1 MKEPLISIII
11 PAYNIEDYIERCL
24 KSVCEQTYSNLE
36 IIVVNDGSKDQTG
49 NIIDKMAVLDKRI
62 VAIYKENG
70 GVSAARNTGLEVA
83 CGDYIGF
90 VDGDDI
96 IEKDMYELL
105 VKNAL
110 KYDADISHCGYQ
122 MVFPNRVDYYYNT
135 GEVRVQDNYQ
145 GVYDLIKADKVEPGL
160 WNKIFK
166 RELIGNIR
174 LDETIRINEDLLFN
188 YQMFKNAKISVYED
202 TSKYHYMIR
211 ENSAATSSVNKYKV
225 KNPITVIRNIMNQE
239 DGEIYQLLEK
249 RYMYLLEKVSTMSGI
264 AGNQELLKYQK
275 ERRKELQALLQS
287 DSLKAQYRRKEWF
300 QLQLAAKSPGMY
312 HIIHEIYS
320 RITGS
325 KDRYKV

>member
-1 MKEPLISIII
+1 M
-11 PAYNIEDYIERCL
+11 NIFD
-24 KSVCEQTYSNLE
+24 
-36 IIVVNDGSKDQTG
+36 
-49 NIIDKMAVLDKRI
+49 
-62 VAIYKENG
+62 
-70 GVSAARNTGLEVA
+70 EV
-83 CGDYIGF
+83 
-90 VDGDDI
+90 
-96 IEKDMYELL
+96 
-105 VKNAL
+105 
-110 KYDADISHCGYQ
+110 
-122 MVFPNRVDYYYNT
+122 
-135 GEVRVQDNYQ
+135 
-145 GVYDLIKADKVEPGL
+145 
-160 WNKIFK
+160 KIFK
-166 RELIGNIR
+166 PQQSEIKD
-174 LDETIRINEDLLFN
+174 LDNFV
-188 YQMFKNAKISVYED
+188 MV
-202 TSKYHYMIR
+202 
-211 ENSAATSSVNKYKV
+211 ENDKYKV